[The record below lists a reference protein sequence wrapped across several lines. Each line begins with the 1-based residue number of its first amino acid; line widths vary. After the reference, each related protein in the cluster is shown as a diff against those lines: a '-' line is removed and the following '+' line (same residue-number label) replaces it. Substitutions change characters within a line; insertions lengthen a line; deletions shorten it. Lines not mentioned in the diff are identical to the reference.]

1 MRVIYAYF
9 LGCIFGLAI
18 KVFFIVVVSVEPGQ
32 GISPLLKNQAYVVF
46 AVNLIV
52 LGGIFYLGVWTY
64 RSFGKGVMSII
75 RKANDDVVK
84 EVFL

>member
-1 MRVIYAYF
+1 MYF
-9 LGCIFGLAI
+9 VGCFVTLAI
-18 KVFFIVVVSVEPGQ
+18 KVYFVVVVTMEPGR
-32 GISPLLKNQAYVVF
+32 SMSALLKNQAYVVF
-46 AVNLIV
+46 VVNLIV

-64 RSFGKGVMSII
+64 RSFGNGVMSII